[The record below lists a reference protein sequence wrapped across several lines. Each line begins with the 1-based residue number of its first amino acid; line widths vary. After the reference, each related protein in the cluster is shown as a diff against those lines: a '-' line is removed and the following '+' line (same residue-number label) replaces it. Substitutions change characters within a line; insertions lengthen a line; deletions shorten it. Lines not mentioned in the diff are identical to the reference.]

1 MSVKLDYET
10 AMQYCGGME
19 ELYVQI
25 LELYCAN
32 HETYAANLEKF
43 LAAQDW
49 DQYRVQIHSV
59 KSNSL
64 NIGAKEMYEKALEL
78 EQACKEGRGDYVAA
92 NHAEVMQLYK
102 ETAEEADRYRSQLQ

>member
-1 MSVKLDYET
+1 MGVTLDHET

-19 ELYVQI
+19 ELYTQI
-25 LELYCAN
+25 LELYCSN
-32 HETYAANLEKF
+32 YETYAANLEKF
-43 LAAQDW
+43 CAAQAW

-64 NIGAKEMYEKALEL
+64 NIGAKDMYEKALEL

-92 NHAEVMQLYK
+92 HHAEAMQLYDETRK
-102 ETAEEADRYRSQLQ
+102 EAQRHTAQA